1 MKEMNSLFIQR
12 GDPRNKK
19 ADALRL
25 KGFLYAVT
33 LLFLSGCATVGI
45 NKMHPTKP
53 YLVSI
58 DSFCKKHDL
67 KYKYYPFY
75 ENIVLR
81 KKGVTV
87 ELKPGYR
94 YAKINGK
101 VRDLSRD
108 VVYDRGKVFIPS
120 SLGGLLSSLKE
131 KPSKLFKDLISLKI
145 DRIVIDPG
153 HGGRDPGA
161 ISPWGVKEKDVNLVI
176 AKYLADILKKK
187 GFKVYLTR
195 TGDYFISLKQRVQ
208 FTKKHKADLFISV
221 HANSYRSRKIKG
233 LEVYYLSSKFSD
245 TQSKILAAA
254 ENLCRNEGV
263 SIPSEIKGVVGRMMN
278 TENKRETKVLASSI
292 LKSAD
297 HMGICTRKSLGA
309 PFYVLKYNS
318 CPAVLVE
325 TGYLTNYRE
334 ERLLRTS
341 LYKKQLALAIAEGV
355 VSLENNVNQRVLAE
369 R

>member
-1 MKEMNSLFIQR
+1 MKKRISN
-12 GDPRNKK
+12 
-19 ADALRL
+19 LRL
-25 KGFLYAVT
+25 KGFLYLVT
-33 LLFLSGCATVGI
+33 LLFLSGCATIGMNNIRPVR
-45 NKMHPTKP
+45 P
-53 YLVSI
+53 YLVSV
-58 DSFCKKHDL
+58 DSFCKKHNL
-67 KYKYYPFY
+67 ECKYYPFY

-81 KKGVTV
+81 KKGVTIK
-87 ELKPGYR
+87 LKPGYR
-94 YAKINGK
+94 YADVNGRVK
-101 VRDLSRD
+101 DLSRD

-120 SLGGLLSSLKE
+120 SLEGFLLSLKE
-131 KPSKLFKDLISLKI
+131 KPSMSLKDLISLKI
-145 DRIVIDPG
+145 NRIVIDPG

-161 ISPWGVKEKDVNLVI
+161 ISPWGVKEKDVNLTI

-221 HANSYRSRKIKG
+221 HANSNRSRKIKG

-254 ENLCRNEGV
+254 ENLCQNEGV
-263 SIPSEIKGVVGRMMN
+263 SLPSEIKGVVGRMVN
-278 TENKRETKVLASSI
+278 TENRRETKVLASSI
-292 LKSAD
+292 LKSAG
-297 HMGICTRKSLGA
+297 HMGIYTRKSLGA
-309 PFYVLKYNS
+309 PFYVLKYNI

-355 VSLENNVNQRVLAE
+355 VSLKNNVNQRVIAE